1 MSYFLIYL
9 IKSTVYLGLFYAF
22 FLVAMRST
30 TFFRFNRMMLLLGT
44 VVCMLLPCYTIT
56 VNEVEGIQL
65 PMQIL
70 DEMLV
75 LKTTDE
81 QIETS
86 AIALPLQETAP
97 TASTSLLPII
107 LLGIYVI
114 GMLAYWFM
122 VIRSF
127 AEVWKMIA
135 SHPKQWKDG
144 CWLVI
149 IPEKIPSFSWSNYI
163 VISEEDYRNYPQGL
177 VHERMHYL
185 CRHSYDILFFTIVHA
200 LHWFNPMVWLIR
212 TELKQLHEFEADQGV
227 INQGIDATQ
236 YQLLLVKK
244 AVGKKLY
251 NIANGFNH
259 TKLQKRI
266 TMMIQEKTN
275 GWERLK
281 WLVTVPV
288 VMGAMLVFA
297 QPEVKDT
304 LEEVASTVNQ
314 QSSNEEI
321 ASLKKFFKEEQIKTE
336 NRLRNPDGTIILNS
350 AFVHQLRIKPNNEV
364 LFAGNTLATDYK
376 TAIVNYLR
384 ESQANNPKDHPHAI
398 YIKYSAEA
406 KEEIILQVLKD
417 IKDAFDILRSEYS
430 AQGVKDIESICPY
443 WVAIEGGYKYYP
455 DGIEITFTSAD
466 NSKTEVLHELNRKKY
481 KELQKK
487 YGRNAKVSFKVE
499 KETPEWLFERLNK
512 VLKGLFNHVEG
523 SYEGQ
528 NILSTESKTYKGIE
542 ITLLDSK
549 DGSVLASIK
558 DIKHIDQLKE
568 ALKKFPVDRREPY
581 TNVQLKAGKDT
592 PMGAITEIK
601 QALREHYIL
610 KLNMETKE

>member
-9 IKSTVYLGLFYAF
+9 IKSTVYLGLFYAS

-30 TFFRFNRMMLLLGT
+30 TFFRFNRVMLLLGT

-81 QIETS
+81 PIETS
-86 AIALPLQETAP
+86 AIELPLQETAP
-97 TASTSLLPII
+97 TASTPFLPIV

-127 AEVWKMIA
+127 IEVWKMIA

-163 VISEEDYRNYPQGL
+163 VISEEDYRNYPQVL

-200 LHWFNPMVWLIR
+200 FHWFNPMVWLIR

-304 LEEVASTVNQ
+304 LEEIAPTVDQ
-314 QSSNEEI
+314 QDTKAEI
-321 ASLKKFFKEEQIKTE
+321 ASLKKFFDERLKASEKKE
-336 NRLRNPDGTIILNS
+336 PDGTVKVRERTVHFLLLN
-350 AFVHQLRIKPNNEV
+350 ANNEV
-364 LFAGNTLATDYK
+364 SYIKSNKKTQVAIPLEESYQTAIANLLREARAKDKQESGKDEPHTIYIRHHKDASEESILHLWKETLA
-376 TAIVNYLR
+376 
-384 ESQANNPKDHPHAI
+384 
-398 YIKYSAEA
+398 
-406 KEEIILQVLKD
+406 
-417 IKDAFDILRSEYS
+417 AFDILRSEYK
-430 AQGVKDIESICPY
+430 AQGITDIDAVCPY
-443 WVAIEGGYKYYP
+443 RVYMEMEDIN
-455 DGIEITFTSAD
+455 GIEVRILD
-466 NSKTEVLHELNRKKY
+466 EN
-481 KELQKK
+481 
-487 YGRNAKVSFKVE
+487 G
-499 KETPEWLFERLNK
+499 
-512 VLKGLFNHVEG
+512 KGLLTMRDIKDVNQLKIALDRLPADKRKIAHV
-523 SYEGQ
+523 
-528 NILSTESKTYKGIE
+528 
-542 ITLLDSK
+542 
-549 DGSVLASIK
+549 SIK
-558 DIKHIDQLKE
+558 
-568 ALKKFPVDRREPY
+568 A
-581 TNVQLKAGKDT
+581 NKDT
-592 PMGAITEIK
+592 PMEEITAVK
-601 QALREHYIL
+601 QVLREYHIL
-610 KLNMETKE
+610 QLNMEVNKTTIKNGQGTLYQQRTITKKK

>member
-22 FLVAMRST
+22 FLVAMQST
-30 TFFRFNRMMLLLGT
+30 TFFRFNRVMLLLGT

-81 QIETS
+81 PIETS
-86 AIALPLQETAP
+86 AIELPLQETAP
-97 TASTSLLPII
+97 TASTPFLPIV
-107 LLGIYVI
+107 LLGIYFI

-127 AEVWKMIA
+127 AEVWKIIA

-163 VISEEDYRNYPQGL
+163 VISEEDYRNYPQVL

-304 LEEVASTVNQ
+304 LEEIAPTVDQ
-314 QSSNEEI
+314 QDTKAEI
-321 ASLKKFFKEEQIKTE
+321 ASLKKFFDERLKASEKKE
-336 NRLRNPDGTIILNS
+336 PDGTVKVRERTVHFLLLN
-350 AFVHQLRIKPNNEV
+350 ANNEV
-364 LFAGNTLATDYK
+364 SYIKSNKKTQVAIPLEESYQTAIANLLREARAKDKQESGKDEPHTIYIRHHKDASEESILHLWKETLA
-376 TAIVNYLR
+376 
-384 ESQANNPKDHPHAI
+384 
-398 YIKYSAEA
+398 
-406 KEEIILQVLKD
+406 
-417 IKDAFDILRSEYS
+417 AFDILRSEYK
-430 AQGVKDIESICPY
+430 AQGITDIDAVCPY
-443 WVAIEGGYKYYP
+443 RVYMEMEDIN
-455 DGIEITFTSAD
+455 GIEVRILD
-466 NSKTEVLHELNRKKY
+466 EN
-481 KELQKK
+481 
-487 YGRNAKVSFKVE
+487 G
-499 KETPEWLFERLNK
+499 
-512 VLKGLFNHVEG
+512 KGLLTMRDIKDVNQLKIALDRLPADKRKIAHV
-523 SYEGQ
+523 
-528 NILSTESKTYKGIE
+528 
-542 ITLLDSK
+542 
-549 DGSVLASIK
+549 SIK
-558 DIKHIDQLKE
+558 
-568 ALKKFPVDRREPY
+568 A
-581 TNVQLKAGKDT
+581 NKDT
-592 PMGAITEIK
+592 PMEEITAIK
-601 QALREHYIL
+601 QVLREYHIL
-610 KLNMETKE
+610 QLNMEVNKTTIKNGQGTLYQQRTITKKK

>member
-30 TFFRFNRMMLLLGT
+30 TFFRFNRVMLLLGT
-44 VVCMLLPCYTIT
+44 FVCMLLPCYTIT
-56 VNEVEGIQL
+56 VDEVEGIQL

-70 DEMLV
+70 DEILV
-75 LKTTDE
+75 LKTIDE

-86 AIALPLQETAP
+86 VIELPLQEAAP

-107 LLGIYVI
+107 LLGIYII

-144 CWLVI
+144 CWLII

-163 VISEEDYRNYPQGL
+163 VISEEDYRNYPQVL
-177 VHERMHYL
+177 VHERMHHL

-266 TMMIQEKTN
+266 TMMIQEKSN

-304 LEEVASTVNQ
+304 LEEIAPTVDQ
-314 QSSNEEI
+314 KDTKAEI
-321 ASLKKFFKEEQIKTE
+321 ASLKKFFDE
-336 NRLRNPDGTIILNS
+336 RLKASEKKLPDGSVKIRERTVHFLLLN
-350 AFVHQLRIKPNNEV
+350 AKNEV
-364 LFAGNTLATDYK
+364 SHIKSNKKTQVAIPLEGSYQTAIANLLRKARAKDKQESGKDEPHTIYIRHHKEASEESILHLWKETLA
-376 TAIVNYLR
+376 
-384 ESQANNPKDHPHAI
+384 
-398 YIKYSAEA
+398 
-406 KEEIILQVLKD
+406 
-417 IKDAFDILRSEYS
+417 AFDILRSEYK
-430 AQGVKDIESICPY
+430 AQGITDIDAVCPY
-443 WVAIEGGYKYYP
+443 RVYMEMEDIN
-455 DGIEITFTSAD
+455 GIEVRILD
-466 NSKTEVLHELNRKKY
+466 ENG
-481 KELQKK
+481 KELLTMRDIKDVNQLKI
-487 YGRNAKVSFKVE
+487 A
-499 KETPEWLFERLNK
+499 LDRLPADK
-512 VLKGLFNHVEG
+512 RKIAHV
-523 SYEGQ
+523 
-528 NILSTESKTYKGIE
+528 
-542 ITLLDSK
+542 
-549 DGSVLASIK
+549 SIK
-558 DIKHIDQLKE
+558 
-568 ALKKFPVDRREPY
+568 A
-581 TNVQLKAGKDT
+581 NKDT
-592 PMGAITEIK
+592 PMEEITAVK
-601 QALREHYIL
+601 QVLREYHIL
-610 KLNMETKE
+610 QLNMEVNKTIVKNGQGTLYQQRTTTQKKE

>member
-30 TFFRFNRMMLLLGT
+30 TFFRFNRVMLLLGT
-44 VVCMLLPCYTIT
+44 FVCMLLPCYTIT
-56 VNEVEGIQL
+56 VDEVEGIQL

-81 QIETS
+81 PLETS
-86 AIALPLQETAP
+86 AIELPLQETAP
-97 TASTSLLPII
+97 TASTPFLPIV
-107 LLGIYVI
+107 LLGIYFI

-144 CWLVI
+144 CWLII

-163 VISEEDYRNYPQGL
+163 VISEEDYRNYPQVL

>member
-30 TFFRFNRMMLLLGT
+30 TFFRFNRVMLLLGT
-44 VVCMLLPCYTIT
+44 FVCMLLPCYTIT

-81 QIETS
+81 PLETS
-86 AIALPLQETAP
+86 AIELPLQETAP
-97 TASTSLLPII
+97 TASTSFLPII
-107 LLGIYVI
+107 LLGIYFI

-127 AEVWKMIA
+127 IEVWKMIA

-163 VISEEDYRNYPQGL
+163 VISEEDYRNYPQVL

-212 TELKQLHEFEADQGV
+212 TELKQLHEFEADQGG

-236 YQLLLVKK
+236 YQILLVKK
-244 AVGKKLY
+244 AVGPKLY
-251 NIANGFNH
+251 TIANGFNH
-259 TKLQKRI
+259 TKLKKRI
-266 TMMIQEKTN
+266 IMMIQERTN

-304 LEEVASTVNQ
+304 LEEIAPTVDQ
-314 QSSNEEI
+314 
-321 ASLKKFFKEEQIKTE
+321 KEEPKDWESLRNFFIEKSTPYRKFLIEQGNDVKGSDDKRLTIFRVNKRNQILISDYYDKHPKDYFTTNNTSEIRPFLVQSMRDARNKYKREFGKDEARGIVFEHDLGANVDSLYNYLKQIKLVYEDLRKEYPNDE
-336 NRLRNPDGTIILNS
+336 NLDKICPMWVHFEIPRNYSQKNGELLSGKVDIRILDAKDGT
-350 AFVHQLRIKPNNEV
+350 
-364 LFAGNTLATDYK
+364 T
-376 TAIVNYLR
+376 
-384 ESQANNPKDHPHAI
+384 
-398 YIKYSAEA
+398 
-406 KEEIILQVLKD
+406 
-417 IKDAFDILRSEYS
+417 
-430 AQGVKDIESICPY
+430 
-443 WVAIEGGYKYYP
+443 
-455 DGIEITFTSAD
+455 
-466 NSKTEVLHELNRKKY
+466 
-481 KELQKK
+481 
-487 YGRNAKVSFKVE
+487 
-499 KETPEWLFERLNK
+499 
-512 VLKGLFNHVEG
+512 
-523 SYEGQ
+523 
-528 NILSTESKTYKGIE
+528 
-542 ITLLDSK
+542 
-549 DGSVLASIK
+549 LASIK
-558 DIKHIDQLKE
+558 KIKQINQLRS
-568 ALKKFPVDRREPY
+568 ALNLLPNNTEV
-581 TNVQLKAGKDT
+581 VVSLKADKDT
-592 PMGAITEIK
+592 PMEEVTKIK
-601 QALREHYIL
+601 QALRESYTFN
-610 KLNMETKE
+610 LNYETNN

>member
-30 TFFRFNRMMLLLGT
+30 TFFRFNRVMLLLGT
-44 VVCMLLPCYTIT
+44 FVCMLLPCYTIT
-56 VNEVEGIQL
+56 VDEVEGIQL

-75 LKTTDE
+75 FKTTDE
-81 QIETS
+81 PIETS
-86 AIALPLQETAP
+86 AIELPLQEAAP

-163 VISEEDYRNYPQGL
+163 VISEEDYRNYPQVL

-304 LEEVASTVNQ
+304 LEEIAPTVDQ
-314 QSSNEEI
+314 QDTKAEI
-321 ASLKKFFKEEQIKTE
+321 ASLKKFFDE
-336 NRLRNPDGTIILNS
+336 RLKASEKKLPDGSVKIRERTVHFLLLN
-350 AFVHQLRIKPNNEV
+350 AKNEV
-364 LFAGNTLATDYK
+364 SHIKSNKKTQVAIPLEGSYQTAIANLLREARAKDKQESGKDEPHTIYIRHHKDASEESILHLWKETLA
-376 TAIVNYLR
+376 
-384 ESQANNPKDHPHAI
+384 
-398 YIKYSAEA
+398 
-406 KEEIILQVLKD
+406 
-417 IKDAFDILRSEYS
+417 AFDILRSEYK
-430 AQGVKDIESICPY
+430 AQGITDIDAVCPY
-443 WVAIEGGYKYYP
+443 RVYMEMEDIN
-455 DGIEITFTSAD
+455 GIEVRILD
-466 NSKTEVLHELNRKKY
+466 ENG
-481 KELQKK
+481 KELLTMRDIKDVNQLKT
-487 YGRNAKVSFKVE
+487 A
-499 KETPEWLFERLNK
+499 LDRLPADK
-512 VLKGLFNHVEG
+512 RKIAHV
-523 SYEGQ
+523 
-528 NILSTESKTYKGIE
+528 
-542 ITLLDSK
+542 
-549 DGSVLASIK
+549 SIK
-558 DIKHIDQLKE
+558 
-568 ALKKFPVDRREPY
+568 A
-581 TNVQLKAGKDT
+581 NKDT
-592 PMGAITEIK
+592 PMEEITAVK
-601 QALREHYIL
+601 QVLREYHIL
-610 KLNMETKE
+610 QLNMEVNKTIDNGEGTLYQQRTITEKKK

>member
-9 IKSTVYLGLFYAF
+9 IKSTIYLGLFYAF

-30 TFFRFNRMMLLLGT
+30 TFFRFNRVMLLLGT
-44 VVCMLLPCYTIT
+44 FVCMLLPCYTIT

-81 QIETS
+81 PLETS
-86 AIALPLQETAP
+86 AIELPLQETAP
-97 TASTSLLPII
+97 TASTSFLPIA

-127 AEVWKMIA
+127 IEVWKMIA

-163 VISEEDYRNYPQGL
+163 VISEEDYRNYPQVL

-251 NIANGFNH
+251 TIANGFNH

-304 LEEVASTVNQ
+304 LEEIAPTVDQ
-314 QSSNEEI
+314 
-321 ASLKKFFKEEQIKTE
+321 KEEPKDWESLRNFFIEKSTPYRKFLIEQGNDVKRSDDKRLTIFRVNKRNQILVSDYYDKHPKDYFTTNNTSEIRPFLVQSMRDARNKYKREFGKDEARGIVFEHDLGANVDSLYNYLKQIKLVYEDLRKEYPNDE
-336 NRLRNPDGTIILNS
+336 NLDKICPMWVHFEIPRNYSQKNGELLSGKVDIRILDAKDGT
-350 AFVHQLRIKPNNEV
+350 P
-364 LFAGNTLATDYK
+364 
-376 TAIVNYLR
+376 
-384 ESQANNPKDHPHAI
+384 
-398 YIKYSAEA
+398 
-406 KEEIILQVLKD
+406 
-417 IKDAFDILRSEYS
+417 
-430 AQGVKDIESICPY
+430 
-443 WVAIEGGYKYYP
+443 
-455 DGIEITFTSAD
+455 
-466 NSKTEVLHELNRKKY
+466 
-481 KELQKK
+481 
-487 YGRNAKVSFKVE
+487 
-499 KETPEWLFERLNK
+499 
-512 VLKGLFNHVEG
+512 
-523 SYEGQ
+523 
-528 NILSTESKTYKGIE
+528 
-542 ITLLDSK
+542 
-549 DGSVLASIK
+549 LASIK
-558 DIKHIDQLKE
+558 KIKQINQLRS
-568 ALKKFPVDRREPY
+568 ALNLLPNNTEV
-581 TNVQLKAGKDT
+581 VVSLKADKDT
-592 PMGAITEIK
+592 PMEEVTKIK
-601 QALREHYIL
+601 QALRESYTF
-610 KLNMETKE
+610 KLNYETNK

>member
-30 TFFRFNRMMLLLGT
+30 TFFRFNRVMLLLGT
-44 VVCMLLPCYTIT
+44 FVCMLLPCYTIT
-56 VNEVEGIQL
+56 VDEVEGIQL

-81 QIETS
+81 PIETS
-86 AIALPLQETAP
+86 AIELPLQETAP
-97 TASTSLLPII
+97 TTSTPFLPII

-127 AEVWKMIA
+127 TEVWKMIA

-144 CWLVI
+144 CWLII

-163 VISEEDYRNYPQGL
+163 VISEEDYRNYPQVL

-304 LEEVASTVNQ
+304 LEEIAPTVDQ
-314 QSSNEEI
+314 QDTKAEI
-321 ASLKKFFKEEQIKTE
+321 ASLKKFFDERLKASEKKE
-336 NRLRNPDGTIILNS
+336 PDGTVKVRERTVHFLLLN
-350 AFVHQLRIKPNNEV
+350 ANNEV
-364 LFAGNTLATDYK
+364 SYIKSNKKTQVEIPLEESYQ
-376 TAIVNYLR
+376 TAIANLLR
-384 ESQANNPKDHPHAI
+384 EARAKDKQESGKDEPHTI
-398 YIKYSAEA
+398 YIRHHKEASDESILHLLKEA
-406 KEEIILQVLKD
+406 KA
-417 IKDAFDILRSEYS
+417 AFDILRSEYKE
-430 AQGVKDIESICPY
+430 QGISDIESVCPY
-443 WVAIEGGYKYYP
+443 RLYMEDIN
-455 DGIEITFTSAD
+455 GIEVRILD
-466 NSKTEVLHELNRKKY
+466 EN
-481 KELQKK
+481 
-487 YGRNAKVSFKVE
+487 G
-499 KETPEWLFERLNK
+499 
-512 VLKGLFNHVEG
+512 KGLLTMRDIKDVNQLKIALDRLPADKRKIAHV
-523 SYEGQ
+523 
-528 NILSTESKTYKGIE
+528 
-542 ITLLDSK
+542 
-549 DGSVLASIK
+549 SIK
-558 DIKHIDQLKE
+558 
-568 ALKKFPVDRREPY
+568 A
-581 TNVQLKAGKDT
+581 NKDT
-592 PMGAITEIK
+592 PMEEITAIK
-601 QALREHYIL
+601 KVLREHYIYQ
-610 KLNMETKE
+610 LNMEVNKTIDNGEGTLYQQRTITEKKK

>member
-30 TFFRFNRMMLLLGT
+30 TFFRFNRVMLLLGT
-44 VVCMLLPCYTIT
+44 FVCMLLPCYTIT

-86 AIALPLQETAP
+86 AIELPLQETAP
-97 TASTSLLPII
+97 TASTPFLPII

-127 AEVWKMIA
+127 IEVWKMIA

-163 VISEEDYRNYPQGL
+163 VISEEDYRNYPQVL

-304 LEEVASTVNQ
+304 LEEIAPTVDQ
-314 QSSNEEI
+314 QDTKAEI
-321 ASLKKFFKEEQIKTE
+321 ASLKKFFDE
-336 NRLRNPDGTIILNS
+336 RLKASEKKLPDGTVKVREKTVHILFLN
-350 AFVHQLRIKPNNEV
+350 AQNEV
-364 LFAGNTLATDYK
+364 SHIKSNKKTQVAIPLEGSYQ
-376 TAIVNYLR
+376 TAIANLLR
-384 ESQANNPKDHPHAI
+384 EARAKDKQESGKDEPHTI
-398 YIKYSAEA
+398 YIRHHKEASDESVLHLLKEA
-406 KEEIILQVLKD
+406 KA
-417 IKDAFDILRSEYS
+417 AFDILRSEYK
-430 AQGVKDIESICPY
+430 AQGITDIDAVCPY
-443 WVAIEGGYKYYP
+443 RVYMEMEDIN
-455 DGIEITFTSAD
+455 GIEVRILDENGKALLTMRDIKDVNQLKIALDRLPAD
-466 NSKTEVLHELNRKKY
+466 KRKI
-481 KELQKK
+481 
-487 YGRNAKVSFKVE
+487 A
-499 KETPEWLFERLNK
+499 
-512 VLKGLFNHVEG
+512 HV
-523 SYEGQ
+523 
-528 NILSTESKTYKGIE
+528 
-542 ITLLDSK
+542 
-549 DGSVLASIK
+549 SIK
-558 DIKHIDQLKE
+558 
-568 ALKKFPVDRREPY
+568 A
-581 TNVQLKAGKDT
+581 NKDT
-592 PMGAITEIK
+592 PMEEITAVK
-601 QALREHYIL
+601 QVLREYRIL
-610 KLNMETKE
+610 QLNMEVNKTIDNGEGTLYQQRTITQKQE